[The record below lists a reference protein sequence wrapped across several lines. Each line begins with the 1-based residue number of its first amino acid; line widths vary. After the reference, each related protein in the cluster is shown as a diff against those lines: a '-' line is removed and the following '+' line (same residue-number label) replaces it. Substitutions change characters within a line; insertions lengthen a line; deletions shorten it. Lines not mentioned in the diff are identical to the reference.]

1 MKKQNLLPG
10 LTLLFAVLLT
20 LGAAQAQGPRK
31 FDRIGS
37 LGHDSILT
45 RTDGAA
51 QQNQA
56 PGLST
61 PRVPPPVQYK
71 VIELGGGR
79 ANDISESGQIVGSK
93 RFVPQIPHAAFWPS
107 SQSAAIDL
115 GALSG
120 LNSTA
125 TAINPRR
132 EIVGYAYND
141 DFSVERPLFWANPN
155 SAPVELPGLPAGFL
169 SEVYNI
175 NPSGQIVGQF
185 YSADLTVE
193 RAVFWPNSNA
203 PPIYLRQLSNE
214 FPLGLASNISASG
227 NILGDACNDFNCTEG
242 HATFWANSTSTPIA
256 LASPGGEFIYTNIF
270 LPGYRAINGAG
281 NMVGYAY
288 NADFSAER
296 AVFWARS
303 SSPAVVLSTIGEF
316 TNAVATGIS
325 DNGQIVGIG
334 YNEDFSRMRPF
345 LWPSA
350 SSQGI
355 DLTTFFPAG
364 SNWDL
369 DSMFAA
375 AVNNRGEIVGSGL
388 FTDGTVHNFVLIPVH
403 GH

>member
-1 MKKQNLLPG
+1 MQ
-10 LTLLFAVLLT
+10 
-20 LGAAQAQGPRK
+20 AAI
-31 FDRIGS
+31 D
-37 LGHDSILT
+37 
-45 RTDGAA
+45 
-51 QQNQA
+51 A
-56 PGLST
+56 PLA
-61 PRVPPPVQYK
+61 PPPVQYN

-93 RFVPQIPHAAFWPS
+93 RFVPQIPHAAFWSS

-115 GALSG
+115 GSLSG

-125 TAINPRR
+125 TDINPRR
-132 EIVGYAYND
+132 EIVGYAYNAD
-141 DFSVERPLFWANPN
+141 GSVERPLFWASPN

-175 NPSGQIVGQF
+175 NPSGKIVGQF
-185 YSADLTVE
+185 YSADLAVE

-203 PPIYLRQLSNE
+203 APVYLAQLSDE
-214 FPLGLASNISASG
+214 FPLGLASNINASG

-242 HATFWANSTSTPIA
+242 HATFWANSTSTPVA
-256 LASPGGEFIYTNIF
+256 LASPGAEFIYTNIF
-270 LPGYRAINGAG
+270 LPGFDEINGAG

-288 NADFSAER
+288 NADFSATR
-296 AVFWARS
+296 AVFWATS
-303 SSPAVVLSTIGEF
+303 SSPAVILSTVGEF
-316 TNAVATGIS
+316 TDAVATGIS

-334 YNEDFSRMRPF
+334 YNDDFSKQRAF
-345 LWPSA
+345 FWPSA
-350 SSQGI
+350 TSQAI

-369 DSMFAA
+369 DSTLAT
-375 AVNNRGEIVGSGL
+375 AVNNRGEIVGSGS

>member
-1 MKKQNLLPG
+1 MKNQNPLAG

-20 LGAAQAQGPRK
+20 LGAAQAQGQRK

-37 LGHDSILT
+37 LRHDGILT
-45 RTDGAA
+45 RTGGAA
-51 QQNQA
+51 QQVQVPA
-56 PGLST
+56 QST
-61 PRVPPPVQYK
+61 PQVQYK

-93 RFVPQIPHAAFWPS
+93 RFVPDVPHAAFWAS
-107 SQSAAIDL
+107 SQSAPIDL
-115 GALSG
+115 GTLPSVS
-120 LNSTA
+120 LSTA
-125 TAINPRR
+125 TSINPRR
-132 EIVGYAYND
+132 EIVGYALNE
-141 DFSVERPLFWANPN
+141 DFSIERPLFWASPN
-155 SAPVELPGLPAGFL
+155 SAPVELRGLPAGFL

-185 YSADLTVE
+185 FSADFLVE

-203 PPIYLRQLSNE
+203 APIYLRQLSAE
-214 FPLGLASNISASG
+214 FPLGLASNINASG

-242 HATFWANSTSTPIA
+242 HAVFWATSTSAPVA
-256 LASPGGEFIYTNIF
+256 LASPGGEFIFTNIV
-270 LPGYRAINGAG
+270 LPGYHAINGAG

-303 SSPAVVLSTIGEF
+303 SSPAVVLSTVGEF

-325 DNGQIVGIG
+325 DNGKIVGIG

-345 LWPSA
+345 LWPSVT
-350 SSQGI
+350 SQGI
-355 DLTTFFPAG
+355 DLTKFFPAG

>member
-1 MKKQNLLPG
+1 MFLSLIATTIASDQERQ
-10 LTLLFAVLLT
+10 
-20 LGAAQAQGPRK
+20 AATDAPQARP
-31 FDRIGS
+31 
-37 LGHDSILT
+37 H
-45 RTDGAA
+45 
-51 QQNQA
+51 
-56 PGLST
+56 
-61 PRVPPPVQYK
+61 VQYTL
-71 VIELGGGR
+71 IELEGGGR
-79 ANDISESGQIVGSK
+79 ANDISESGQIVGSGHFMPGL
-93 RFVPQIPHAAFWPS
+93 RHAAFWAS
-107 SQSAAIDL
+107 SQSAPIDL
-115 GALSG
+115 GTLPSLS
-120 LNSTA
+120 LSTA
-125 TAINPRR
+125 TSINPRR
-132 EIVGYAYND
+132 EIVGYALNE
-141 DFSVERPLFWANPN
+141 DFSVERPLFWPSPN
-155 SAPVELPGLPAGFL
+155 SAPVELRGLPAGFL

-185 YSADLTVE
+185 FSADFSVE

-203 PPIYLRQLSNE
+203 EPIYLRQLSAE
-214 FPLGLASNISASG
+214 FPLGLASNINASG

-242 HATFWANSTSTPIA
+242 HAVFWATSTSAPVA
-256 LASPGGEFIYTNIF
+256 LASPGGEFIYTNIV
-270 LPGYRAINGAG
+270 LPGYHAINGAG

-296 AVFWARS
+296 AVFWAS
-303 SSPAVVLSTIGEF
+303 STSPAVILSTVGEF

-325 DNGQIVGIG
+325 DDGKIVGIG

-369 DSMFAA
+369 DSTLAA

-403 GH
+403 GHRANDIR